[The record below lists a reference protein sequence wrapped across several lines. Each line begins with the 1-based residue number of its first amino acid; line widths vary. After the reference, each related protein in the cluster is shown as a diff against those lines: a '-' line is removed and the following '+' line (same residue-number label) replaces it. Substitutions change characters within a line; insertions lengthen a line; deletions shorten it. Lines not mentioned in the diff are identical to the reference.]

1 MEILPFEY
9 MHFAKT
15 APAGARIALTGSG
28 LGPPPIEWLGDPR
41 DLLDLRDSGSHGT
54 LFLREKIAAR
64 CGVAPEEVLV
74 VPGASAAIHIVAAVL
89 AADTEG
95 DAATRAVVERPAYPP
110 LHLEAQAF
118 GSVIRFVD
126 RRIEDG
132 FGLDPQRVASAL
144 SALGGASAVWTTN
157 LHNPT
162 GVALSTDTLQELAET
177 TARAGSRFV
186 CCEIYNEF
194 LGAQRIPY
202 VAAIHPKAVTLSSV
216 TKAFGLGSI
225 RVGWIA
231 TRDRAFL
238 ARCEQVFD
246 HLDVNCAM
254 PSLRIAAALFDRIER
269 FEQNA
274 RQVAAAGREAFLEW
288 ALQESTKGRVE
299 FVAPEGAI
307 MAFPKLREFKDT
319 LTFAKRLRANHGVQ
333 VTPGEYFSAPGYLRI
348 GFGIDPAK
356 VREGLAA
363 VSAELDTLRA
373 ER

>member
-9 MHFAKT
+9 MQFAKT

-28 LGPPPIEWLGDPR
+28 LGPPPIEWLGDAR
-41 DLLDLRDSGSHGT
+41 ELVDLRDSGAHGT

-64 CGVAPEEVLV
+64 CGVRPEEVLV
-74 VPGASAAIHIVAAVL
+74 VPGASAAIHLVAAVL
-89 AADTEG
+89 AADSAG

-110 LHLEAQAF
+110 LHLEPQAF

-126 RRIEDG
+126 RRLEDA

-162 GVALSTDTLQELAET
+162 GIALTADAMEELAET
-177 TARAGSRFV
+177 AARAGSRFV

-202 VAAIHPKAVTLSSV
+202 AAALHPKAVTLSSV
-216 TKAFGLGSI
+216 TKAFGLGAI
-225 RVGWIA
+225 RVGWIV

-238 ARCEQVFD
+238 ARCEQAFD
-246 HLDVNCAM
+246 HIDVNCAM

-274 RQVAAAGREAFLEW
+274 RQTATAGREAFLEW
-288 ALQESTKGRVE
+288 ALKESTKGRVE
-299 FVAPEGAI
+299 FAPPGGAV
-307 MAFPKLREFKDT
+307 MAFPKLRDVRDT
-319 LTFAKRLRANHGVQ
+319 LTFARRVRANHGVQ

-356 VREGLAA
+356 VQEGLAA
-363 VSAELDTLRA
+363 VSAELDAIRA
-373 ER
+373 EC